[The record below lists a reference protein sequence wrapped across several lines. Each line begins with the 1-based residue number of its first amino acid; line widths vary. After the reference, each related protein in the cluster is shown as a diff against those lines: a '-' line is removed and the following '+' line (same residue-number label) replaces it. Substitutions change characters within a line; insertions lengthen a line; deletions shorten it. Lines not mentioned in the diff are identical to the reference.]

1 MKGQSLS
8 YDSISWTQQP
18 NNPSVGGRLASVYL
32 FGKCLRDADRDRRE
46 GEQEQA
52 CNECAVM
59 SQGGKGDWGKEM
71 SSWRSRWRERVYLCV
86 QDRKNDRFQKS
97 QIAEGVRELD
107 IRGNEQSCKREKIVR
122 GGRGR
127 VPGERIDWHMGQG
140 HSC

>member
-1 MKGQSLS
+1 MGEGNVKLEKQVERKSLS
-8 YDSISWTQQP
+8 
-18 NNPSVGGRLASVYL
+18 L
-32 FGKCLRDADRDRRE
+32 
-46 GEQEQA
+46 
-52 CNECAVM
+52 CAG
-59 SQGGKGDWGKEM
+59 Q
-71 SSWRSRWRERVYLCV
+71 
-86 QDRKNDRFQKS
+86 KNDRFQKS